1 MVKNRKGLIVSWK
14 PDLRSIEEKKHWLL
28 NSAPSM
34 DPSSRFVCG
43 RRVLAGCCL
52 LNLA

>member
-34 DPSSRFVCG
+34 DPAQGLCVVGEFLQDVVC
-43 RRVLAGCCL
+43 
-52 LNLA
+52 